1 MLNISSIKEL
11 LPKPSEVQWNITGT
25 LPKKLKEKLLGL
37 YPTRYY
43 LLKSQKC
50 EELLFRGVFEGPGN
64 RSGIQWFS
72 MIFWIS
78 ESFSLYLL
86 IKNTLNFKLG
96 FFTYFEY
103 ISWVSSEKTF
113 SVQITIM
120 PDDINAKKTR
130 TIFWKIHVKFF
141 LNASLWILHFYE
153 HLWLK
158 TFVKIHFQV
167 HIPPKKYFI

>member
-1 MLNISSIKEL
+1 MKYN
-11 LPKPSEVQWNITGT
+11 WNSTRKTKKKNYLGRKNKKKNYLGFILQDITSWNH
-25 LPKKLKEKLLGL
+25 KNV
-37 YPTRYY
+37 
-43 LLKSQKC
+43 
-50 EELLFRGVFEGPGN
+50 EELLFRRVFEGPGN
-64 RSGIQWFS
+64 RCGIQWFF
-72 MIFWIS
+72 MIFGIS

-86 IKNTLNFKLG
+86 IKNTFIFKLG
-96 FFTYFEY
+96 SFTYFEY
-103 ISWVSSEKTF
+103 ISWISSEKTF
-113 SVQITIM
+113 YAQITIM

-130 TIFWKIHVKFF
+130 KIFWKIHVKFF